1 VTHLS
6 RGFVFPAA
14 IDRFPPARLKD
25 LVMACGGTFTFTDPQ
40 SYQAA
45 VPAHWEILVTRN
57 GDFQSELTQVELP
70 RLWLQRAREGLP
82 RVVRSVVSVE
92 RPPIFFLTDAD
103 QPAMHHS
110 GMEVSFGELVAV
122 GSGSEHH
129 HRTEA
134 PCQWATMSLTRDDLA
149 ATWRALVGCDL
160 IVPSITSRF
169 RPGLP
174 LMLRLI
180 NLHKAA
186 GQLTKGAAGISVQP
200 ARALEQAIL
209 HALVMCLAEGI
220 PEEVDS
226 SGHRHLAI
234 VALFEE
240 MLAANHDQPLYLA
253 EICAAIGVSER
264 TFRFICQEHL
274 GMGPIRY
281 LTLRRMH
288 LAQQAL
294 ILADPT
300 KSTVTQIATEFGFW
314 ELGRFSVEYRA
325 LFGEAPSASLRRP
338 PEHLRKSSNDP
349 FAFADAEFA

>member
-1 VTHLS
+1 MFRAET
-6 RGFVFPAA
+6 
-14 IDRFPPARLKD
+14 DRFPPAGSKV
-25 LVMACGGTFTFTDPQ
+25 LVKARGSTFTFTDPQ
-40 SYQAA
+40 PYQAA
-45 VPAHWEILVTRN
+45 VPAQWEILVTRK
-57 GDFQSELTQVELP
+57 GDFQAELTQVELP

-82 RVVRSVVSVE
+82 RVIRSAVSVE

-103 QPAMHHS
+103 QPEMNHS
-110 GMEVSFGELVAV
+110 GMEVPFGDLVAI

-134 PCQWATMSLTRDDLA
+134 PCQWATLSVTRDDLA
-149 ATWRALVGCDL
+149 ATGRALVGRDL
-160 IVPSITSRF
+160 TVPSITCRF
-169 RPGLP
+169 RPSHP

-180 NLHKAA
+180 NLHEAA
-186 GQLTKGAAGISVQP
+186 GQLAKGAAGISVQP

-209 HALVMCLAEGI
+209 HALVMCFAEGTSDEI
-220 PEEVDS
+220 DS
-226 SGHRHLAI
+226 GGRRHLAI

-253 EICAAIGVSER
+253 DICAAIGVSER

-281 LTLRRMH
+281 LWLRRMH
-288 LAQQAL
+288 LARHAL
-294 ILADPT
+294 VLADPT
-300 KSTVTQIATEFGFW
+300 LSTVTEIATEFGFW

-338 PEHLRKSSNDP
+338 PEYLRKSQNAP